1 MAERKSKVRSMAD
14 RFPITVK
21 CDQPMVGQLLVAP
34 PAQDDDLWEKS
45 VIFIYEQTAVSTVG
59 LIVNKPGERKLSELA
74 ENHGLDWAGDDVLYV
89 GGPVNPSALVML
101 HTDDWACTNTMH
113 IGGPWRISSDKTML
127 SRICK
132 GDAPRK
138 WRLFLGMSAWGPHQ
152 LEGEIS
158 GNPPWNKK
166 TAWVTAP
173 ANESII
179 FSNSPDRAWK
189 KGIDLAAQS
198 MVSNYFTID

>member
-1 MAERKSKVRSMAD
+1 MAD
-14 RFPITVK
+14 RSLTTVK
-21 CDQPMVGQLLVAP
+21 CDNSMIGQMLVAP
-34 PAQDDDLWEKS
+34 PAQDNEFWEKS
-45 VIFIYEQTAVSTVG
+45 VVFIYEQTQSSTVG
-59 LIVNKPGERKLSELA
+59 LIVNKPSERKLSDLA
-74 ENHGLDWAGDDVLYV
+74 EHHDLDYTGDELLYV

-101 HTDDWACTNTMH
+101 HTDDWVCTNTMH
-113 IGGPWRISSDKTML
+113 IGGQWRISSDRTML

-138 WRLFLGMSAWGPHQ
+138 WRLFLGMSVWSPMQ
-152 LEGEIS
+152 LEGEIK

-173 ANESII
+173 ATESII

-189 KGIDLAAQS
+189 KSIDLAAQS

>member
-1 MAERKSKVRSMAD
+1 M
-14 RFPITVK
+14 I
-21 CDQPMVGQLLVAP
+21 GQLLVAP
-34 PAQDDDLWEKS
+34 PAQKSEYWEES
-45 VIFIYEQTAVSTVG
+45 VIFLYEQTAASVVG
-59 LIVNKPGERKLSELA
+59 LVLNKPGERSLAELA
-74 ENHGLDWAGDDVLYV
+74 EHHELDYTGDEQIYV

-138 WRLFLGMSAWGPHQ
+138 WRLFLGMSVWSPMQ
-152 LEGEIS
+152 LEGEMK
-158 GNPPWNKK
+158 GNPPWSKK

-173 ANESII
+173 ATESIM
-179 FSNSPDRAWK
+179 FAKSPERAWK
-189 KGIDLAAQS
+189 KGIDLAAQE
-198 MVSNYFTID
+198 MVSSYFTIE